1 MQLGGASL
9 MVVYAFGI
17 TWGVFALVN
26 KVRSMRVS
34 KEVELTG
41 LDVPEFGMLAYPEDA
56 VEMLAT
62 GSQAQGRA

>member
-1 MQLGGASL
+1 
-9 MVVYAFGI
+9 
-17 TWGVFALVN
+17 
-26 KVRSMRVS
+26 VRSMRVS

-62 GSQAQGRA
+62 GSQVHPGRA